1 MNIASFIDHTIL
13 KPTTTI
19 GDIEKLCAEAV
30 AYGFAA
36 VCVPPP
42 FVKRAVAILAPT
54 SVKVA
59 TVVGFPFGY
68 SATEAKVAE
77 TILAVVDGAHEVDMV
92 INLVAL
98 KQQDWTYL
106 QKEVALLVEVCH
118 NKGRILKVIIES
130 GILSEE
136 EIIGCCE
143 KLGPLGIDFMKTS
156 TGYAEK
162 GASVEA
168 VQLMRKHLPPQVQI
182 KASGGIRDFA
192 FASALV
198 EAGANRLGC
207 SASVAI
213 AEGNPARETTGGY

>member
-1 MNIASFIDHTIL
+1 VS
-13 KPTTTI
+13 
-19 GDIEKLCAEAV
+19 
-30 AYGFAA
+30 
-36 VCVPPP
+36 
-42 FVKRAVAILAPT
+42 ILAPT
-54 SVKVA
+54 AVKVA

-77 TILAVVDGAHEVDMV
+77 TVLAVVDGAHEVDMV

-98 KQQDWTYL
+98 KQQDWNYL

-162 GASVEA
+162 GASLEA

-213 AEGNPARETTGGY
+213 AEGNPAGATTGGY

>member
-19 GDIEKLCAEAV
+19 QDIEKLCAEAV

-42 FVKRAVAILAPT
+42 FVKRAATILAPT
-54 SVKVA
+54 HVKVA
-59 TVVGFPFGY
+59 TVAGFPFGY

-77 TILAVVDGAHEVDMV
+77 AVLAVVDGAHEVDMV

-106 QKEVALLVEVCH
+106 QKEVSLLGEVCH

-130 GILSEE
+130 GILTDE

-143 KLGPLGIDFMKTS
+143 KLGPLGIDYMKTS

-162 GASVEA
+162 GATVEA
-168 VQLMRKHLPPQVQI
+168 VELMRKHLPAGVQI

-192 FASALV
+192 FASALIN
-198 EAGANRLGC
+198 AGATRLGC

-213 AEGNPARETTGGY
+213 AQGGPEAPGTGGY

>member
-19 GDIEKLCAEAV
+19 QEVEKLCAEAV

-42 FVKRAVAILAPT
+42 YVKRAATILAPT
-54 SVKVA
+54 RVKVA

-68 SATEAKVAE
+68 AATEAKVAE
-77 TILAVVDGAHEVDMV
+77 AVLAIVDGAQEIDMV
-92 INLVAL
+92 INLIAL
-98 KQQDWTYL
+98 KQADWTYL
-106 QKEVALLVEVCH
+106 QREVALLVEVCH
-118 NKGRILKVIIES
+118 NKGRLLKVIIES
-130 GILSEE
+130 GILSPE
-136 EIIGCCE
+136 EIRGCCE
-143 KLGPLGIDFMKTS
+143 KLGSLGIDFMKTS
-156 TGYAEK
+156 TGYAEQ

-168 VQLMRKHLPPQVQI
+168 VQLMRACLPPHVQI

-192 FASALV
+192 FAASLV

-207 SASVAI
+207 SASLAI
-213 AEGNPARETTGGY
+213 VSGGPSATTEKGY